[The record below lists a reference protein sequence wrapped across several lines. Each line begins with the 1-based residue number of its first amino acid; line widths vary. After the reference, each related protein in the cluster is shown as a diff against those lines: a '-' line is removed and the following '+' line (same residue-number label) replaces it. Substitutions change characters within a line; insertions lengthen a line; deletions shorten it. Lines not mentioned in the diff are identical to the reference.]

1 MTNGPKSGDRL
12 SPIRTVAASALMR
25 QAITVSL
32 IFTAATL
39 LAGAVAILL
48 LSRSLYARLDAD
60 ARQMAENL
68 AITYQLAGLT
78 ELKSQIASNAATT
91 RDFSNLY
98 LYVDKN
104 QTIVF
109 GNFNIKQPF
118 TGSAKLVLDRD
129 IALPGK
135 SLNDETTTFLAYG
148 IEIPSGWIITARD
161 MRWITNTRNLLVRS
175 ASLGLGAALIL
186 SIILAVVLAR
196 RSENRITALNR
207 VLDRVAKGDLS
218 ARYVSRTDPGDD
230 IGRVAAAINRMLDQ
244 LSLTMDSLRHV
255 SNDVAHDLRTPLTRL
270 KTRIEPLLSRSDL
283 PPDAAQDLELAE
295 AEIDAIVRTFNA
307 VLRIAQIEGGNDQV
321 ALAPVDLSQLCS
333 TIHEMLSPVAEEMG
347 HALTAACPNTP
358 ITVDGDREMLAQ
370 AIVNLVENAMR
381 HCPAPAQIAMSVTGN
396 SGIATIKICDTGPGI
411 PEAERDKV
419 LRRFYRLEESR
430 NTEGSGLGLSLT
442 AAIIRRHG
450 GTMTLGDNAPGLCVT
465 ITLPTA

>member
-1 MTNGPKSGDRL
+1 MTDSRKTATPL
-12 SPIRTVAASALMR
+12 SPIRAVAASALMR

-48 LSRSLYARLDAD
+48 LSRSLYVRLDAD

-68 AITYQLAGLT
+68 AITYQLAGLS

-98 LYVDKN
+98 LYVDRT

-118 TGSAKLVLDRD
+118 TGSAELILDRD
-129 IALPGK
+129 IALPRK
-135 SLNDETTTFLAYG
+135 TLEPEATTFLAFG
-148 IEIPSGWIITARD
+148 VEIPSGWIITARD
-161 MRWITNTRNLLVRS
+161 MRWITDTRNLLVRS
-175 ASLGLGAALIL
+175 ASLGLGTALIL

-196 RSENRITALNR
+196 RSESRITALNR
-207 VLDRVAKGDLS
+207 VLDRVAGGDLS

-244 LSLTMDSLRHV
+244 LSLTMESLRHV

-270 KTRIEPLLSRSDL
+270 KTRIEPLLHRTDL
-283 PPDAAQDLELAE
+283 PADATNDLELAE
-295 AEIDAIVRTFNA
+295 AEIDTIVRSFNA
-307 VLRIAQIEGGNDQV
+307 VLRIAQIEGGNDQIT
-321 ALAPVDLSQLCS
+321 LATVDLAQLCA

-347 HALTAACPNTP
+347 HTLTTTCPDAP
-358 ITVDGDREMLAQ
+358 VPVAGDREMLAQ
-370 AIVNLVENAMR
+370 AIVNLVENALR
-381 HCPAPAQIAMSVTGN
+381 HCLTTAKITISVSRD
-396 SGIATIKICDTGPGI
+396 SGTAILKVCDTGPGI
-411 PEAERDKV
+411 PEVERDKV
-419 LRRFYRLEESR
+419 LRRFYRLEKSR
-430 NTEGSGLGLSLT
+430 NTEGSGLGLSLA

-450 GTMTLGDNAPGLCVT
+450 GTLTLGDNQPGLCAS
-465 ITLPTA
+465 ISLPAK

>member
-12 SPIRTVAASALMR
+12 SPIRTIAASALMR

-118 TGSAKLVLDRD
+118 TGSAELVLDRD

-207 VLDRVAKGDLS
+207 VLYRVAKGDLS

-295 AEIDAIVRTFNA
+295 AEIDAIVSTFNA

-333 TIHEMLSPVAEEMG
+333 TIHEMLSPVAE
-347 HALTAACPNTP
+347 
-358 ITVDGDREMLAQ
+358 
-370 AIVNLVENAMR
+370 
-381 HCPAPAQIAMSVTGN
+381 
-396 SGIATIKICDTGPGI
+396 
-411 PEAERDKV
+411 
-419 LRRFYRLEESR
+419 
-430 NTEGSGLGLSLT
+430 
-442 AAIIRRHG
+442 
-450 GTMTLGDNAPGLCVT
+450 
-465 ITLPTA
+465 